1 MSATFCGLKISIRKI
16 FYAMG
21 TVYFLLV
28 LKNKDG
34 NKDGNDVKSG
44 TRIVVNTFICT
55 YLPKERLRKKLL
67 LNFSFLKQQLKPRF
81 PTPFK
86 MS

>member
-1 MSATFCGLKISIRKI
+1 
-16 FYAMG
+16 MG

-44 TRIVVNTFICT
+44 TRIVVNTFICQEKVT
-55 YLPKERLRKKLL
+55 KKGFYLILV
-67 LNFSFLKQQLKPRF
+67 FLKQQLKPRF
-81 PTPFK
+81 LTPFK

>member
-67 LNFSFLKQQLKPRF
+67 LIILVF
-81 PTPFK
+81 
-86 MS
+86 